1 MATAEK
7 ESGKP
12 DTDSIAAIAV
22 NRANTPREWKIRGSW
37 KRWEPAGREG
47 DSVGLTKAELD
58 SGDFASVA
66 KYFAI
71 KAVTK

>member
-1 MATAEK
+1 MATAK
-7 ESGKP
+7 EEPGKSGA
-12 DTDSIAAIAV
+12 DSIAAYAV

-37 KRWEPAGREG
+37 KRWEPAGRDG
-47 DSVGLTKAELD
+47 DSVGLTQAELD

-71 KAVTK
+71 RTVK